1 MSPRPDRLADHVALV
16 TGGGAGIGAAIARQ
30 FDAEGALVAVVD
42 LDIERA
48 TDVAASLRRAIA
60 IGCDVGQAGEIR
72 AVFERTR
79 AELGEVTIL
88 INNAGISGSREQVE
102 RRAGAM
108 AAYTDEL
115 LATLQAPRAAVDITA
130 NLTDDEWR
138 RMMAVHVD
146 GVFYATREALRGMIP
161 SRRGSIVNMSSICAI
176 TGCIGAAA
184 YSAAKAAVIGFTR
197 AVAKEVAV
205 HGIRVNAVAPGN
217 VDTSLSVV
225 RSSAERALTIAMTP
239 LGRLGRPEEIADTV
253 AFLASDD
260 ASYFTGSVLSPNG
273 GAVPA

>member
-1 MSPRPDRLADHVALV
+1 MSPRPDRFAGHVALV

-42 LDIERA
+42 LNIERA

-60 IGCDVGQAGEIR
+60 VGCDVGQADEVR
-72 AVFERTR
+72 SAFEWTR

-88 INNAGISGSREQVE
+88 INNAGISGSLEQME

-115 LATLQAPRAAVDITA
+115 LATVQAPRVAVDITA

-161 SRRGSIVNMSSICAI
+161 RRRGSIVNMSSICAL

-239 LGRLGRPEEIADTV
+239 LGRLGRPEEIAGTV
-253 AFLASDD
+253 AFLASDE

-273 GAVPA
+273 GAAPA